1 MTSKSLYLYSNEEI
15 RDRIRKEAIK
25 LCEELAP
32 YAIEIIVHDVLKNIR
47 VFVRCK

>member
-1 MTSKSLYLYSNEEI
+1 MVKSLYLYSNEEI
-15 RDRIRKEAIK
+15 RDRIRKEAIR

-32 YAIEIIVHDVLKNIR
+32 YAIEITVYEPLKNVR

>member
-1 MTSKSLYLYSNEEI
+1 MTRSLYFYSDEEV
-15 RDRIRKEAIK
+15 RDRIRKEAMR

-47 VFVRCK
+47 VFVRCR